1 LGPAART
8 ETTIRHMNDSLKF
21 TSRFDKDAAFGVHFS
36 TILIN
41 DEIEIATFP
50 GEPFVQLQLDWEKKV
65 GVAHP
70 FLFGYTWHGG
80 TWSNYV
86 PDIESTARGGYGPAT
101 SP

>member
-1 LGPAART
+1 MSLSPAART
-8 ETTIRHMNDSLKF
+8 ETTIRHMNDSFKF

-41 DEIEIATFP
+41 DEIAIATFP

-70 FLFGYTWHGG
+70 FLPEVTLC
-80 TWSNYV
+80 
-86 PDIESTARGGYGPAT
+86 RR
-101 SP
+101 